1 MVPENSPQ
9 IVRVK
14 FAEFYNITSEGLVI
28 WVILVT
34 SKRSSGKQDMKMSA
48 EILNEVWETFIDLCE
63 LYNVSEAMGHKFF
76 IGNHFF
82 GVNLDKESQS
92 GPIESMEYV
101 TLWYMNQVEDIS
113 QRRKLQAIQME
124 LFERSRLDNFSDLI
138 SFGIYGDQVSLA
150 RIFPQRICKLTTTF
164 QQILIVGAIGVPATA
179 VATCFAILGWIKFP
193 FNSIMCITP
202 FLVMGIGQYFYK
214 KMRCRVTCESE
225 AFIFPVHLWAL
236 EIYPK
241 RLKTLARVDDA
252 FLLLHSWRR
261 HGHLETKE
269 RMRTAVHE
277 IGPSM
282 AITSATNTLA
292 FGIGIASST
301 PVMSAFCLCTC
312 IAICLDFVFE
322 FLIFCPLLALFYRE
336 RGSKAVNHLAIFRWF
351 SWDAYVNVLSSP
363 FGRLFVVVFM
373 FFIYVCAF
381 LGVREMNP
389 AFDPSKTFPRDS
401 DLLLFLQKF
410 QKIQQEY
417 TPINFISLMPDLSNS
432 HDVMAFF
439 EMIHRLENSEGCYG
453 PERTQLMLRNFIEW
467 ENTHNNSQ
475 SYEDLPKF
483 LEERK
488 VKDRVV
494 IHETVE
500 NVRANFVVI
509 CRGDLDW
516 TRRAMKI
523 DSMRKIIDDYANFK
537 PSLFDYDSTIYDLII
552 TVKEEMLKSV
562 MITFLCMTA
571 ACALMIPSLI
581 GASMASLSM
590 LSISFSLLG
599 FLSIWG
605 QDLDPVT
612 MINVLMAIGFS
623 VDFSKI
629 LFSAHICYHYH
640 LGVRKGK
647 LLSGKEGV
655 LKVLQVVGR
664 PMFEASF
671 STVIC
676 MTPLFFVP
684 VYLIVSFAKT
694 ICIVASLGLL
704 HGLVI
709 IPVCLFSL
717 TRSQQRT
724 VNNVVLNEE
733 KETMLHVNE
742 SVSF

>member
-1 MVPENSPQ
+1 LGLKMWILLARTKDTNVDDMDNS
-9 IVRVK
+9 RK
-14 FAEFYNITSEGLVI
+14 GHETNKNFFYAYSLSEYLSDI
-28 WVILVT
+28 H
-34 SKRSSGKQDMKMSA
+34 
-48 EILNEVWETFIDLCE
+48 LNFP
-63 LYNVSEAMGHKFF
+63 VSETMGHKFF

-82 GVNLDKESQS
+82 GVNLDKGS

-101 TLWYMNQVEDIS
+101 TLWYMNQVENIS

-138 SFGIYGDQVSLA
+138 SFGIYGDQIASKEMLRGTQGTVKFFILGVVLMVVFMS
-150 RIFPQRICKLTTTF
+150 FTF
-164 QQILIVGAIGVPATA
+164 NHIAFGSKQILIIGAIGVPATA

-202 FLVMGIGQYFYK
+202 FLVMGIG
-214 KMRCRVTCESE
+214 
-225 AFIFPVHLWAL
+225 
-236 EIYPK
+236 
-241 RLKTLARVDDA
+241 VDDA

-261 HGHLETKE
+261 HGHLDTKE
-269 RMRTAVHE
+269 RMRAAVHE

-301 PVMSAFCLCTC
+301 PLMSAFCLCTC

-322 FLIFCPLLALFYRE
+322 FLIFCPLLAFQFHNSVLCMA
-336 RGSKAVNHLAIFRWF
+336 SNHCLISGIFRWF
-351 SWDAYVNVLSSP
+351 SWDAYVNVLFSP
-363 FGRLFVVVFM
+363 FGRLFVVVFT
-373 FFIYVCAF
+373 FFIYICAV
-381 LGVREMNP
+381 LGVKEMKP

-401 DLLLFLQKF
+401 DLLPFLQNF

-432 HDVMAFF
+432 HDVTVFF

-453 PERTQLMLRNFIEW
+453 PERTQLMLRNFIEVL
-467 ENTHNNSQ
+467 SSR
-475 SYEDLPKF
+475 SYEDLPKY
-483 LEERK
+483 LEER
-488 VKDRVV
+488 
-494 IHETVE
+494 
-500 NVRANFVVI
+500 
-509 CRGDLDW
+509 DLDW

-562 MITFLCMTA
+562 MITFFCMTA
-571 ACALMIPSLI
+571 ACAFMIPSLI

-623 VDFSKI
+623 VDFS
-629 LFSAHICYHYH
+629 AHICYHYH
-640 LGVRKGK
+640 LGVRKGSF
-647 LLSGKEGV
+647 LSGKEGV

-671 STVIC
+671 STIIC

-684 VYLIVSFAKT
+684 VYIIVSFAKT

-717 TRSQQRT
+717 SRNQQRT
-724 VNNVVLNEE
+724 SPLELLLKVFYFCSFQFN
-733 KETMLHVNE
+733 
-742 SVSF
+742 SVFIKVPEVPECFS